1 MHRKQTFIPCSFAG
15 HLLGFILVGIF
26 GSILH
31 GFLLFSMAASALC
44 SVWFE
49 RTLPPAEVR

>member
-1 MHRKQTFIPCSFAG
+1 MHRKQTFILCSFAG
-15 HLLGFILVGIF
+15 HILGFILVGIF

-31 GFLLFSMAASALC
+31 GFLPLSAAAPALC

>member
-26 GSILH
+26 GSILY